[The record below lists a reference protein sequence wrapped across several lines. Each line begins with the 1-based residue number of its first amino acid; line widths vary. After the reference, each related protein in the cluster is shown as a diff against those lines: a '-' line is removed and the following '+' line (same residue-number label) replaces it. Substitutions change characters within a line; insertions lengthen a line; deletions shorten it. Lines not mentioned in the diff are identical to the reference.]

1 MKNLNISF
9 QEEQNS
15 IKYEEYFFNGI
26 QIPKDIEIKD
36 ININSFKLNWKI
48 DNINIINMD
57 NKQIKYKVEIRKEN
71 EKFIKVYEGNNIN
84 CLIDKLD
91 KNTNYEIRICSIYN
105 NLIGKYGNI
114 QNVKTKDCD
123 FKCDS
128 VILNS

>member
-1 MKNLNISF
+1 MKNLTISF
-9 QEEQNS
+9 QEEQNN

-36 ININSFKLNWKI
+36 ININNFKLNWKI
-48 DNINIINMD
+48 DNIKIINMD

-71 EKFIKVYEGNNIN
+71 ENEKFIKVYEGNNTN

-114 QNVKTKDCD
+114 QK
-123 FKCDS
+123 
-128 VILNS
+128 

>member
-36 ININSFKLNWKI
+36 INTNSFKLNWKI
-48 DNINIINMD
+48 DNINIINTD

-71 EKFIKVYEGNNIN
+71 EKFIKV
-84 CLIDKLD
+84 
-91 KNTNYEIRICSIYN
+91 
-105 NLIGKYGNI
+105 
-114 QNVKTKDCD
+114 
-123 FKCDS
+123 
-128 VILNS
+128 